1 MRTSPTRLT
10 SLRRALPAVVAGTLA
25 VSCAV
30 NPVTGKSEL
39 ALISESQEIQMGQ
52 QGAEDVRRTIGL
64 YDDPQ
69 LQSYVST
76 IGMKMAK
83 ASERPNLPWSFQVV
97 DDPAVNAFALPG
109 GPIFVTRGLMT
120 AINNEAELAS
130 VIGHE
135 IGHVTHRHAVEQLS
149 KQQVAQ
155 LGLGVGA
162 ILSPT
167 VAKLGNVAGA
177 GLGLLF
183 LKYSRDDESEADL
196 LGFKYAQQNGW
207 DVRQMVDMFQILQR
221 MSQAQGGGGLPEWL
235 QTHPDPGN
243 RIQATEARLDTLHA
257 SLAHAIVNR
266 DGYLQRIDKMVY
278 GNDPREGY
286 FQNNVFYHPDLRFQI
301 TLPQGWQ
308 YQNQPQAVTAV
319 SPNNDAAIELS
330 LSQSATPDAAAR
342 EFLNQQGIQPGQT
355 SQNAIN
361 GQSAVTAVFDAQS
374 SQGTPL
380 RGIASFV
387 AYGGKVY
394 QILGYTST
402 DKIGTYQGAFYGAIG
417 SFAPLTDKAAL
428 NVQPKRIELVKLPRS
443 MTFAQFAQS
452 YPSAIP
458 NDQLAIINEATEQ
471 TSFPAGTV
479 VKRVR

>member
-1 MRTSPTRLT
+1 MRTPPTRLT
-10 SLRRALPAVVAGTLA
+10 SFRRALPAVVAGTLA
-25 VSCAV
+25 LGCAV

-69 LQSYVST
+69 LQSYVSA

-83 ASERPNLPWSFQVV
+83 TSERPNLPWSFQVV

-183 LKYSRDDESEADL
+183 LKYSRDDEAEADR
-196 LGFKYAQQNGW
+196 LGFKYAEQNGW

-243 RIQATEARLDTLHA
+243 RIQATQARLDTLHA
-257 SLAHAIVNR
+257 SLAKAIVNR
-266 DGYLQRIDKMVY
+266 DGYLRRIDKMVY

-286 FQNNVFYHPDLRFQI
+286 FQSNVFYHPDLRFQI

-330 LSQSATPDAAAR
+330 LSQAATPGAAAQ
-342 EFLNQQGIQPGQT
+342 EFLNQQGVQPGQT

-374 SQGTPL
+374 SQGAPL
-380 RGIASFV
+380 RGIASFI

-402 DKIGTYQGAFYGAIG
+402 DRIATYQSAFYGAIG
-417 SFAPLTDKAAL
+417 SFAPLTSQAAL
-428 NVQPKRIELVKLPRS
+428 NVQPKRVELVKLPRD
-443 MTFAQFAQS
+443 MTFAQFAQA
-452 YPSAIP
+452 YPSSIP

-471 TSFPAGTV
+471 TTLRAGQL